1 MLLLLLLLF
10 DAGNSRTSLSLSL
23 FLVLHYCTVP
33 VLLTEDYF
41 FSHQIFPP
49 KMIKMSTRGRGR
61 GHHHGLLMSKTNTT
75 TTTFLLY
82 LLYLLS
88 LSVITPSNHPAHHL
102 LFPPPVSGQLEGAE
116 PLTKEAFELAFE
128 HISSGQKSEDQDS
141 KNKDQ
146 DPDQQALLFR
156 QFFSAALLFTRFEL
170 DDLLDSDQQSNEQ
183 PLRQPLVPVSS
194 CLIYLREYGK
204 GLMSRDCAKKIKEQP
219 LIE

>member
-1 MLLLLLLLF
+1 
-10 DAGNSRTSLSLSL
+10 
-23 FLVLHYCTVP
+23 
-33 VLLTEDYF
+33 
-41 FSHQIFPP
+41 
-49 KMIKMSTRGRGR
+49 
-61 GHHHGLLMSKTNTT
+61 MSKTTPT
-75 TTTFLLY
+75 ATTTFLLY

-88 LSVITPSNHPAHHL
+88 LSVITPSNHPHNHHL

-141 KNKDQ
+141 KNKD
-146 DPDQQALLFR
+146 PDQQALLFR

-170 DDLLDSDQQSNEQ
+170 DDLLGDSESQQ